1 MIVIKYKRK
10 DHVFLID
17 VVHVLVMTNKI
28 TETKKINLFVLLT
41 SCILVNVSDDLYTE
55 NCFFT
60 LLSKGSKI

>member
-17 VVHVLVMTNKI
+17 VVDVLVMTNKI